1 MAIPEDVAM
10 GTRGLT
16 VALCF
21 TLLSAGGAVY
31 CYTRADALQ
40 VQGQWLMERGTAQA
54 EEYANRLDGKAADAQ
69 LKTFAERRGVLEKAH
84 LWERGMMLGVLAAAM
99 ALVGAYVL
107 FLLKRLDDQLLDALG
122 ELRPTPPPSAAPSER
137 TGALVS
143 SLQR

>member
-1 MAIPEDVAM
+1 M

-16 VALCF
+16 AALCF

-107 FLLKRLDDQLLDALG
+107 FLLNRLDDQLLDALG
-122 ELRPTPPPSAAPSER
+122 DLRPTPPPSAAPSEP

>member
-1 MAIPEDVAM
+1 M
-10 GTRGLT
+10 GTRSLT
-16 VALCF
+16 AALCF
-21 TLLSAGGAVY
+21 TLLSSGGAVY

-54 EEYANRLDGKAADAQ
+54 EEYANRLDGKTADAQ
-69 LKTFAERRGVLEKAH
+69 LKTFAERRRVMEKAH

-122 ELRPTPPPSAAPSER
+122 DLRPSPTPSVAPSEP
-137 TGALVS
+137 TGALMS